1 MSQRRKTMNHVTV
14 TMYWAFRY
22 VLFLT
27 SILTCSVLSAAQHK
41 KGEQPNILF
50 LFADDLT
57 YEAIRAF
64 GHTDIDTPNIDRLVG
79 SGTTFSHA
87 YNMGSWS
94 GAVCVASRTMLITGR
109 SVWDANGVYK
119 TTDKE
124 REAGVLWPQLLSQ
137 AGYRTFMTGKW
148 HIRTDAEKCFDV
160 ARHVRPGMPNSV
172 ESAYNRPPAQGKDP
186 WSPTDTSLGGF
197 WEGGRHWSAV
207 TADDAIEFL
216 GVAKNEERPAF
227 FYVAFNAPHDP
238 RQSPQEFLD
247 RYPLE
252 RIAIPQPFLPE
263 YPYAEE
269 IGAGKRLRD
278 ERLAPFPRT
287 EQAVAVHRREY
298 YAIMTHLDAQIGR
311 ILKALDASGKAD
323 NTWIFFTAD
332 HGLSVGHHGLVGK
345 QNQYDHSIRV
355 PFVVVGPGVPKG
367 VTDTA
372 PIYLQ
377 DVMPTT
383 LELAGA
389 RKPEHV
395 FFKSLLS
402 RLGQTKPD
410 ASSKPY
416 ASIYGS
422 YLELQRSITHD
433 GWKLIIY
440 PDAKVLRLYH
450 VQDDPHEMVD
460 LAGQPEYAD
469 QMIELFDRF
478 VALQQDLQ
486 DPVDVTSLRPSK

>member
-1 MSQRRKTMNHVTV
+1 MSQRRKTMSHSTV
-14 TMYWAFRY
+14 TKPRAIACAI
-22 VLFLT
+22 FLT
-27 SILTCSVLSAAQHK
+27 SILTCDVLLAAQQK
-41 KGEQPNILF
+41 TGEQPNILF

-64 GHTDIDTPNIDRLVG
+64 GHTDIDTPNMDQLVNR
-79 SGTTFSHA
+79 GTTFSHA

-109 SVWDANGVYK
+109 SVWDANNIYK

-124 REAGVLWPQLLSQ
+124 RQARVLWPQLLSQ

-148 HIRTDAEKCFDV
+148 HIKTDADKCFDV
-160 ARHVRPGMPNSV
+160 ARHVRPGMPNTVKS
-172 ESAYNRPPAQGKDP
+172 SYNRPPAQGKDP

-207 TADDAIEFL
+207 TADDAIDFL
-216 GVAKNEERPAF
+216 GEAKAGEKPAF

-247 RYPLE
+247 RYPIE
-252 RIAIPQPFLPE
+252 RIATAKPFLSE

-269 IGAGKRLRD
+269 IGAGKKLRD
-278 ERLAPFPRT
+278 EKLAPFPRT

-298 YAIMTHLDAQIGR
+298 YAIITHLDAQIGR
-311 ILKALDASGKAD
+311 ILKALDASGKAE

-355 PFVVVGPGVPKG
+355 PFVVVGPDVPKG
-367 VTDTA
+367 VTDPT

-389 RKPEHV
+389 RQPEHV

-402 RLGQTKPD
+402 RLGQTKSD
-410 ASSKPY
+410 ASTNPY
-416 ASIYGS
+416 ESIYGS
-422 YLELQRSITHD
+422 YLTLQRSITHD

-440 PDAKVLRLYH
+440 PSARVLRLYH
-450 VQDDPHEMVD
+450 VQDDPDEAVD
-460 LAGQPEYAD
+460 LAAEPEYAD
-469 QMIELFDRF
+469 KISQLFDRF
-478 VALQQDLQ
+478 IVLQRELQ
-486 DPVDVTSLRPSK
+486 DPVDVTYLRPSK

>member
-1 MSQRRKTMNHVTV
+1 MSQRRKTMSHSTV
-14 TMYWAFRY
+14 TKPRAIACAI
-22 VLFLT
+22 FLT
-27 SILTCSVLSAAQHK
+27 SILTCDVLLAAQQK
-41 KGEQPNILF
+41 TGEQPNILF

-64 GHTDIDTPNIDRLVG
+64 GHTDIDTPNIDRLVNR
-79 SGTTFSHA
+79 GTTFSHA

-109 SVWDANGVYK
+109 SVWDANNIYK

-124 REAGVLWPQLLSQ
+124 RQAGVLWPQLLSQ

-148 HIRTDAEKCFDV
+148 HIKTDADKCFDV
-160 ARHVRPGMPNSV
+160 ARHVRPGMPNTVKS
-172 ESAYNRPPAQGKDP
+172 SYNRPPAQGKDP

-207 TADDAIEFL
+207 TADDAIDFL
-216 GVAKNEERPAF
+216 GEAKAGEKPAF

-247 RYPLE
+247 RYPIE
-252 RIAIPQPFLPE
+252 RIATAKPFLSE

-269 IGAGKRLRD
+269 IGAGKKLRD
-278 ERLAPFPRT
+278 EKLAPFPRT

-298 YAIMTHLDAQIGR
+298 YAIITHLDAQIGR
-311 ILKALDASGKAD
+311 ILKALDASGKAE
-323 NTWIFFTAD
+323 NTLIFFTAD

-355 PFVVVGPGVPKG
+355 PFVVVGPDVPKG
-367 VTDTA
+367 VTDPT

-389 RKPEHV
+389 RQPEHV

-402 RLGQTKPD
+402 RLGQTKSD
-410 ASSKPY
+410 ASTNPY
-416 ASIYGS
+416 ESIYGS
-422 YLELQRSITHD
+422 YLTLQRSITHD

-440 PDAKVLRLYH
+440 PSARVLRLYH
-450 VQDDPHEMVD
+450 VQDDPDEAVD
-460 LAGQPEYAD
+460 LAAEPEYAD
-469 QMIELFDRF
+469 KISQLFDRF
-478 VALQQDLQ
+478 IVLQRELQ
-486 DPVDVTSLRPSK
+486 DPVDVTYLRPSK